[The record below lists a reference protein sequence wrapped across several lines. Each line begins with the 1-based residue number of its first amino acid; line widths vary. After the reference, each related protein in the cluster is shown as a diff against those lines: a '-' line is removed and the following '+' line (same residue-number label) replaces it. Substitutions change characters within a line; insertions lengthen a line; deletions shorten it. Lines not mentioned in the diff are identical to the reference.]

1 MKLLVRGNNKIVKEQ
16 FEIQIKV
23 NFKFNFKFIS
33 KL

>member
-16 FEIQIKV
+16 LEIQIKV

>member
-1 MKLLVRGNNKIVKEQ
+1 MKLLVRGNNNIVKEQ